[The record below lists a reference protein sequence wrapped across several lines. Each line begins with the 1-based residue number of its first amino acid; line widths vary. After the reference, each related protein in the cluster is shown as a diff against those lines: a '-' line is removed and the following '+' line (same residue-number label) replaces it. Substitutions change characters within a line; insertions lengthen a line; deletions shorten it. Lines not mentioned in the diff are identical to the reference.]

1 VVRDAHIKRP
11 LAAGIAI
18 GVAAFPAAAQAD
30 FFAAAGSGAHPSAVI
45 CPPAQHRGPST
56 QTAFDWADA
65 GIAAGGAIVL
75 AGAGAASAVAMG
87 RRRVVGV
94 A

>member
-1 VVRDAHIKRP
+1 MLNHTHIKRS

-18 GVAAFPAAAQAD
+18 GAAAFPAAAQAD
-30 FFAAAGSGAHPSAVI
+30 MFSRAPGGQTPAAISA
-45 CPPAQHRGPST
+45 PLHRVAATT
-56 QTAFDWADA
+56 QTGFDWADA
-65 GIAAGGAIVL
+65 GIGAGGAIVL
-75 AGAGAASAVAMG
+75 VGAAASAVATR